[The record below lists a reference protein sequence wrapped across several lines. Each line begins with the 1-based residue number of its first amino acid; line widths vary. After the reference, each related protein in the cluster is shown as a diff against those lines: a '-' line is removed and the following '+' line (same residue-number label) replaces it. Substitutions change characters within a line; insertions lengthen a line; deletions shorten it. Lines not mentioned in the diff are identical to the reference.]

1 MNNNNSV
8 IKEVD
13 LSFFD
18 DFLEDKTTSTETT
31 PEVDNTEKV
40 LPNVEIK
47 KQEVD
52 NTTIPIVDESFF
64 LSGSTEK
71 TNDVQQDDSTSN
83 PDVDN
88 QFNSSDLYLA
98 QIEFYKTQGVL
109 PEDFELED
117 GVELNEE
124 TFGEVLELGIANV
137 KLAVE
142 QEVREEYVAK
152 LGDNLISFLENGGDY
167 ESFASLLK
175 ENVEINKLDITTEKG
190 QKEIVRKYYENLGW
204 SDTRIDKTIDRLLN
218 DDDLQEEA
226 LNFKSALDEE
236 HQKKELQLVKEQEK
250 IHKKQIELENKQ
262 KQDFYNTLSETGLT
276 KQESLTYLD
285 FVYEPKYTL
294 GNNTKET
301 FTAKEVKLM
310 QIEKDP
316 KELAELVMFLNNK
329 QEYLKR
335 KAIELNNPKVDKT
348 FKTIVK
354 NQNNKTKGEAVQEQ
368 KNRVLPPFKL
378 NF

>member
-1 MNNNNSV
+1 MNNNKSS
-8 IKEVD
+8 IAEVD

-18 DFLEDKTTSTETT
+18 DFLDDKVT
-31 PEVDNTEKV
+31 PESTKEVEPEKTPELPPVELKKEEVKTDIPTVDIE
-40 LPNVEIK
+40 E
-47 KQEVD
+47 
-52 NTTIPIVDESFF
+52 F
-64 LSGSTEK
+64 LSGEEE
-71 TNDVQQDDSTSN
+71 QQGSLNTA
-83 PDVDN
+83 PDTGDN
-88 QFNSSDLYLA
+88 QQVSQSDLYLA
-98 QIEFYKTQGVL
+98 QINYYKNQGIL
-109 PEDFELED
+109 PDDFELED
-117 GVELNEE
+117 DVELNEE

-226 LNFKSALDEE
+226 VNFKSSLDEQ
-236 HQKKELQLVKEQEK
+236 HQKKELELVKEQEK
-250 IHKKQIELENKQ
+250 INKKRIELENKQ
-262 KQDFYNTLSETGLT
+262 RQSFFNTLNESGLT
-276 KQESLTYLD
+276 KQEANAYLD

-294 GNNTKET
+294 GNNSQET

-316 KELAELVMFLNNK
+316 KELVELVMFLNNK

-354 NQNNKTKGEAVQEQ
+354 NQVNKTKGEAIQEQ
-368 KNRVLPPFKL
+368 NTKRVLPPFKL

>member
-1 MNNNNSV
+1 MNNNKSS
-8 IKEVD
+8 IAEVD

-18 DFLEDKTTSTETT
+18 DFLDDKVT
-31 PEVDNTEKV
+31 PESTKEVEPEKTPELPPVELKKEEVKTDIPTVDIE
-40 LPNVEIK
+40 E
-47 KQEVD
+47 
-52 NTTIPIVDESFF
+52 F
-64 LSGSTEK
+64 LSGEEE
-71 TNDVQQDDSTSN
+71 QQGSLNTA
-83 PDVDN
+83 PDTGDN
-88 QFNSSDLYLA
+88 QQVSQSDLYLA
-98 QIEFYKTQGVL
+98 QINYYKNQGIL
-109 PEDFELED
+109 PDDFELED
-117 GVELNEE
+117 DVELNEE

-226 LNFKSALDEE
+226 VNFKASLDEQ
-236 HQKKELQLVKEQEK
+236 HQKKELELVKEQEK
-250 IHKKQIELENKQ
+250 INKKRIELENKQ
-262 KQDFYNTLSETGLT
+262 RQSFFNTLNESGLT
-276 KQESLTYLD
+276 KQEANAYLD

-294 GNNTKET
+294 GNNSQET

-316 KELAELVMFLNNK
+316 KELVELVMFLNNK

-354 NQNNKTKGEAVQEQ
+354 NQVNKTKGEAIQEQ
-368 KNRVLPPFKL
+368 NTKRVLPPFKL